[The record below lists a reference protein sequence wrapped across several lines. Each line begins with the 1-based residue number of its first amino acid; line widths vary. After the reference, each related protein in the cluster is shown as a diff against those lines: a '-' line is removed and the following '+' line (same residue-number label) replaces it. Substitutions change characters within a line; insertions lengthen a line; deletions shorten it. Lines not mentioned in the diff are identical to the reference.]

1 MALFSLDNSN
11 AASTWQYK
19 TKHVQSRDAA
29 GNDYDAGNFIRG
41 ASILICAGPRRKPA
55 SPWTAGGGG
64 TAATIFPIG
73 LLQTGSINEQ
83 KQLEEVFEIGSERR
97 YFITGRTFFTLQATR
112 IMVDG
117 ASLLRAMYNT
127 STGSAGTGA
136 GDEAGFSD
144 YFTNLA
150 STFFNTPTGLLV
162 IDNDNNNL
170 IVGGAYLEDAYIQT
184 YNRQIT
190 AAQTVVA
197 EQCLVKFDKIVP
209 VSKADIDTIV
219 PASALP

>member
-1 MALFSLDNSN
+1 MAIFDNS
-11 AASTWQYK
+11 SSWQYK
-19 TKHVQSRDAA
+19 TRHVQARDNA
-29 GNDYDAGNFIRG
+29 GNDFDAGNFIRG
-41 ASILICAGPRRKPA
+41 ASILLVAGPRRCPA
-55 SPWTAGGGG
+55 QPAAWVAGL
-64 TAATIFPIG
+64 ASQLIPIG

-83 KQLEEVFEIGSERR
+83 KQLEEIFEIGSERR
-97 YFITGRTFFTLQATR
+97 YFITGRTFFTLQAAR

-117 ASLLRAMYNT
+117 ASLLRAMYN
-127 STGSAGTGA
+127 SNAGSAGTGP

-144 YFTNLA
+144 YFLNLA

-162 IDNDNNNL
+162 IDNDNNNK

-197 EQCLVKFDKIVP
+197 EQCLIKFDKLVP
-209 VSKADIDTIV
+209 VDKALIDAVV
-219 PASALP
+219 PAGVLP